1 MQIRR
6 IKPSWRGYK
15 KDEPIEVVSNPNR
28 EWFDRLTPLGTQRLA
43 RFAVLQTGELLFGD
57 AYYVLHQDMKWLGDE
72 CWIHGE
78 DHEPWQNGRFEA
90 LVGGSI
96 LFDPATNL
104 WRIALIQFYGYNRDG
119 SIARFKPL
127 SERLTSWH
135 DLVTTLG
142 NDPMTSILPTI
153 LEL

>member
-1 MQIRR
+1 MQIRKV
-6 IKPSWRGYK
+6 IPSWRMYK
-15 KDEPIEVVSNPNR
+15 QDPIEIVSNPNR
-28 EWFDRLTPLGTQRLA
+28 EWFERITPLNGMRLA
-43 RFAVLQTGELLFGD
+43 RFAVLQTGEILYGD
-57 AYYVLHQDMKWLGDE
+57 AFHVLHQDMKWIGEE

-78 DHEPWQNGRFEA
+78 REPWQDGKFLP